1 MKDIFS
7 IIIIFAIFGGVFF
20 MAVKSKTIEIKETKD
35 TLTHSKNTI
44 FGPATF
50 MIAIF
55 LFIWG
60 VFCFFGG
67 PEAERGLR
75 PIIYG
80 VIFIVSSIFLGYKS
94 I

>member
-1 MKDIFS
+1 MKDILSLIVIFS
-7 IIIIFAIFGGVFF
+7 VFGGIFVL
-20 MAVKSKTIEIKETKD
+20 AAKSKPANTTNIERSSAPSKD
-35 TLTHSKNTI
+35 SI
-44 FGPATF
+44 FGPVTLV
-50 MIAIF
+50 IAVLMF
-55 LFIWG
+55 LWG

-80 VIFIVSSIFLGYKS
+80 VIFTLSSIIIGYKS